1 MQVFCV
7 EPCNT
12 KRKTH
17 ESFVVPR
24 QGTWP
29 KSRNSEFFQVKRFQ
43 LAGSHS
49 CKCCNRTHA
58 HGMPAATTRHI
69 SYGTLVMAR
78 DAGSHHQLRKLDKRI
93 DLVKGATSKAGG
105 ACA

>member
-1 MQVFCV
+1 
-7 EPCNT
+7 
-12 KRKTH
+12 
-17 ESFVVPR
+17 
-24 QGTWP
+24 
-29 KSRNSEFFQVKRFQ
+29 
-43 LAGSHS
+43 
-49 CKCCNRTHA
+49 
-58 HGMPAATTRHI
+58 MPAATTRHI